1 MISSLIHSIFL
12 SNFYKK
18 KPERIKAT
26 IFFFNRSIT
35 LNRTS
40 IFLEVTAITPIYI
53 LLLLL
58 FVRSECVHYRNNTY
72 IYFIISCTLHFFNAA
87 QKNIPLEIFYRE
99 ENVFSNISFVSYNFI
114 VCRILL
120 RRRKIDFY
128 LFQ

>member
-1 MISSLIHSIFL
+1 MRFKQKYYTDIDGYFL
-12 SNFYKK
+12 ELLTK
-18 KPERIKAT
+18 KPYCIKAT

-99 ENVFSNISFVSYNFI
+99 ETVFSNISFVSYNFI
-114 VCRILL
+114 VCRIL
-120 RRRKIDFY
+120 IEE
-128 LFQ
+128 